1 MPRLNKKAWKILVAE
16 VERTTDDLAGVQR
29 MIVLKRLEKLRFGS
43 GSLATE
49 AELRYIVSDIL
60 PQFSDKAIKRA
71 AKANR
76 PPGPLNLVPTAVVS
90 LAGIAGLLWVVNLPY
105 PMIRRPV
112 ARTAPILLL
121 PSYINMDRNYRE
133 AIAHV
138 EQADQLVN
146 HVTSRADLELGEEKV
161 IAAQKNLETLPVW
174 FLGYEP
180 QAYCRFFG
188 CTWRFTLDE
197 FQVARANLGRME
209 AKIFQEKN
217 AIAELET
224 LEANLEEAKQHYYRA
239 KTSSEQQQAMMT
251 WQTSMTQLE
260 KLPASTLAGKNA
272 QITLNAA
279 QQDFQRLSN
288 SQVNYHF

>member
-16 VERTTDDLAGVQR
+16 VERTTNDLAGVQR

-43 GSLATE
+43 GPLATE

-60 PQFSDKAIKRA
+60 PHFSDKAIKRA

-76 PPGPLNLVPTAVVS
+76 PPGPLSLIPTAVVG

-112 ARTAPILLL
+112 AQTAPILLL
-121 PSYINMDRNYRE
+121 PSYISMDRNYRE

-161 IAAQKNLETLPVW
+161 KAAQKNLETLPVW

-180 QAYCRFFG
+180 QAYCRFWG

-197 FQVARANLGRME
+197 FQEARANLGRME

-224 LEANLEEAKQHYYRA
+224 LEANLEEAKQQYYRA

-251 WQTSMTQLE
+251 WQTSMAQLA
-260 KLPASTLAGKNA
+260 KLPTSTLAGKNA
-272 QITLNAA
+272 QITLNAV
-279 QQDFQRLSN
+279 QQDFQRLPN
-288 SQVNYHF
+288 